1 MSLVDIIVEIFYD
14 GAWHDISADVLNR
27 DGGIRIT
34 RGRRDEGSAVDPGR
48 MTMKLRGGRSEVNPA
63 VVGRYSPTNPRSDL
77 FGKIKRYTP
86 IRVRVPSAR
95 AGLLLR
101 NTRDGQPERNLTSGN
116 EFSRAYAAALSSP
129 PSPAGDIDIR
139 TDVTPA
145 SWNPPYADVLFSQW
159 SNTDGVAWMLTL
171 QGFTGNGFLTFRW
184 FDGSGAADVE
194 SSAILPLDIDLRK
207 TVRVTMDVDNGAGER
222 EVKFWLGDSVDG
234 PFTQLGTTH
243 TGPVTAIQPA
253 AADIEV
259 GSGDGGRGVFAD
271 TNPLRGTVHRAQLR
285 EGIDGTILVDPDFE
299 AQEPSVAPNLSGSVE
314 FTDSASV
321 VWTLHNH
328 ARLTNPGIRARMEVS
343 SWPQRWDVSGND
355 VWVPAE
361 AVGLMGRLA
370 NREEI
375 SQSTL
380 RRHIPAD
387 PEVVA
392 YWPCEEGRSATHFET
407 VTRRTQ
413 NLKVLGVEDLGGGV
427 KRVGAIDL
435 ASFGG
440 FPGSGPLPVL
450 SAEGRTS
457 RASLPSHAA
466 GGASFT
472 GLFAIPEGG
481 LGDDADLIR
490 LDTVGSTFTRVLL
503 EYATGGS
510 LRIEL
515 RDDDGNLVDATGPL
529 NFGGLDA
536 AQFYLAL
543 LMIQD
548 GPDIGWAADVV
559 KVPINASG
567 RDEASFHGIG
577 GTFPGQTFG
586 RFERIGTGIGGGS
599 TEGLAFGH
607 FAVRII
613 ADLAVPSRT
622 LIDALIAF
630 AGEPA
635 ANRFLR
641 LSDEQA
647 ATGYVAGE
655 PGAAPTSGISPS
667 ALDAQFTERMG
678 PQPTGRLL
686 DILQE
691 CADADH
697 AILYE
702 ARDEAALAFL
712 PRMANYRVG
721 PDIVLDYTAGHLS
734 EPFHPDD
741 DPRFLTNDV
750 TLSRPGGSSA
760 RAEQT
765 EGPQSTQEPPN
776 GIGRGHETGPT
787 LNLAADHRLNEH
799 AQWLL
804 AEGIQPG
811 PRYPMVSLD
820 LRRLDELLGLPDLR
834 EAALQLETGFRI
846 DITNL
851 PEGLPPDD
859 ARLVAQGYVE
869 QIERTSHRITFATS
883 QYGPTAGVGYR
894 LAATDTPGPADPVRR
909 DTAGSQ
915 LAATFV
921 AGVDTSMDV
930 ETTQGPLWGVSG
942 ASNLHLPLDV
952 YVAGARIRV
961 TAIGAAV
968 GAVQTFTVEATVVNG
983 VEKTIGAGE
992 PVRLWQEAVRGL

>member
-1 MSLVDIIVEIFYD
+1 MSLVDITVEIFYD
-14 GAWHDISADVLNR
+14 NAWHDISADVLNR

-48 MTMKLRGGRSEVNPA
+48 MTFQLRGGRSEVNPA
-63 VVGRYSPTNPRSDL
+63 VVGRYSPQNPRSDL
-77 FGKIKRYTP
+77 FGKIRMYTP

-139 TDVTPA
+139 ADVTPA
-145 SWNPPYADVLFSQW
+145 SWNPQYADVLFSQW
-159 SNTDGVAWMLTL
+159 SNTDGVAWMVTL
-171 QGFTGNGFLTFRW
+171 QGFTNSGFLAVRW
-184 FDGSGAADVE
+184 FDGSDIQLH
-194 SSAILPLDIDLRK
+194 SSTTLPLDIDPRK

-380 RRHIPAD
+380 RRHITAD

-392 YWPCEEGRSATHFET
+392 YWPCEEGRNATRFEAET
-407 VTRRTQ
+407 PRTRKQDIVR
-413 NLKVLGVEDLGGGV
+413 GVDV
-427 KRVGAIDL
+427 
-435 ASFGG
+435 ASFDG
-440 FPGSGPLPVL
+440 FPGSRPLPVL
-450 SAEGRTS
+450 GDGRTGDGL
-457 RASLPSHAA
+457 LPPHAIGA
-466 GGASFT
+466 ASFS
-472 GLFAIPEGG
+472 GLFAIPETG
-481 LGDDADLIR
+481 LEDDADIGFLNAI
-490 LDTVGSTFTRVLL
+490 GSTFARVQI
-503 EYATGGS
+503 EYRTGGD
-510 LRIEL
+510 LQLDL
-515 RDDDGNLVDATGPL
+515 RDDEGNQVDATGPL
-529 NFGGLDA
+529 NFGGLDG
-536 AQFYLAL
+536 AQFYLVV

-548 GPDIGWAADVV
+548 GPDIDWAIDVAE
-559 KVPINASG
+559 VPINASG
-567 RDEASFHGIG
+567 RDEVGVHGIG
-577 GTFPGQTFG
+577 GTFTGQTFG
-586 RFERIGTGIGGGS
+586 RFERARTGVGNAS

-613 ADLAVPSRT
+613 ANLAVPSRT

-641 LSDEQA
+641 LSGEQESP
-647 ATGYVAGE
+647 GYVAGE
-655 PGAAPTSGISPS
+655 PGAAPTSGISPG

-702 ARDEAALAFL
+702 ARDESALAFL
-712 PRMANYRVG
+712 PRMAHYRIG
-721 PDIVLDYTAGHLS
+721 PDITLDYSAGHLS

>member
-1 MSLVDIIVEIFYD
+1 MILVDITVEIFYD

-48 MTMKLRGGRSEVNPA
+48 MTLKLRGGRSEVNPA
-63 VVGRYSPTNPRSDL
+63 VVGRYSPQNPRSDL

-101 NTRDGQPERNLTSGN
+101 NTRDGQPERNLTSQD

-129 PSPAGDIDIR
+129 PSPVGDIDLR
-139 TDVTPA
+139 VDVTPA
-145 SWNPPYADVLFSQW
+145 SWNPQYADVLFSQW

-171 QGFTGNGFLTFRW
+171 QGFTDNGFLTFRW
-184 FDGSGAADVE
+184 FDGSGVQLH
-194 SSAILPLDIDLRK
+194 SSTILPLDIDPRK

-243 TGPVTAIQPA
+243 TGPVTAIQAA
-253 AADIEV
+253 AADIET
-259 GSGDGGRGVFAD
+259 GSGDGGRGVFAN
-271 TNPLRGTVHRAQLR
+271 TNPLRGTIHRAQLR
-285 EGIDGTILVDPDFE
+285 EGIDGAILVDPDFE
-299 AQEPSVAPNLSGSVE
+299 SQEPSIAPNLFGSVE
-314 FTDSASV
+314 FTDSISV
-321 VWTLHNH
+321 VWTLRNH
-328 ARLTNPGIRARMEVS
+328 ARLTNPGIRARMEVA
-343 SWPQRWDVSGND
+343 SWPLRWDVSGND
-355 VWVPAE
+355 VWIPAE
-361 AVGLMGRLA
+361 AVGIMHRLA

-387 PEVVA
+387 PEVVG
-392 YWPCEEGRSATHFET
+392 YWPCEEGRNANRFAAATP
-407 VTRRTQ
+407 RTQ
-413 NLKVLGVEDLGGGV
+413 GLAILGIEDLGGGV
-427 KRVGAIDL
+427 KRVGDIDL
-435 ASFGG
+435 ASYDG
-440 FPGSGPLPVL
+440 FPGSRPLPVL
-450 SAEGRTS
+450 DAQGRTS
-457 RASLPSHAA
+457 KGLLPTHAI
-466 GGASFT
+466 GEASFGGLFSIPAT
-472 GLFAIPEGG
+472 GLA
-481 LGDDADLIR
+481 DDADLIT
-490 LDTVGSTFTRVLL
+490 LNAVESSFTRVRV
-503 EYATGGS
+503 EYRTGGS
-510 LRIEL
+510 LEVEL
-515 RDDDGNLVDATGPL
+515 RDDDGNLVDTTGALEFNLDGTQFNLAVSFAQDGADITWVIWVANVPANATGRDSVATPSA
-529 NFGGLDA
+529 GGV
-536 AQFYLAL
+536 F
-543 LMIQD
+543 
-548 GPDIGWAADVV
+548 
-559 KVPINASG
+559 S
-567 RDEASFHGIG
+567 
-577 GTFPGQTFG
+577 GQTFG
-586 RFERIGTGIGGGS
+586 RFERVGIGVGGGS
-599 TEGLAFGH
+599 TDGLAFGH
-607 FAVRII
+607 IVIRT
-613 ADLAVPSRT
+613 ADIPVLPRDF
-622 LIDALIAF
+622 IDALIAF

-647 ATGYVAGE
+647 VPGYVAGE
-655 PGAAPTSGISPS
+655 PGAAPTSGLSPS

-721 PDIVLDYTAGHLS
+721 PDIVLDYTAAHLS

-741 DPRFLTNDV
+741 DERFLTNEV
-750 TLSRPGGSSA
+750 IVSRPGGSFA

-765 EGPQSTQEPPN
+765 AGPQSTQEPPD
-776 GIGRGHETGPT
+776 GIGRGHEIAPT
-787 LNLAADHRLNEH
+787 LNLAADHRLDDH
-799 AQWLL
+799 ASWLL
-804 AEGIQPG
+804 GEGVQPG

-820 LRRLDELLGLPDLR
+820 LRRLEETLGLPELR

-846 DITNL
+846 DVTNL
-851 PEGLPPDD
+851 PEWLPPDD
-859 ARLVAQGYVE
+859 ARLVTQGYVE

-883 QYGPTAGVGYR
+883 QYDLTAGVGYR
-894 LAATDTPGPADPVRR
+894 LATTDTPGPADPVRR

-915 LAATFV
+915 LAATFT
-921 AGVDTSMDV
+921 AGTDTSMDV
-930 ETTQGPLWGVSG
+930 ETIQGPLWAVSG

-952 YVAGARIRV
+952 YVAGARVRV

-983 VEKTIGAGE
+983 VEKTIAAGE
-992 PVRLWQEAVRGL
+992 PVRLWQPAVRGL